1 MLVSFSVIA
10 YKGNLTARKYVEG
23 MVRMVRMATARGKKI
38 VTCKY

>member
-1 MLVSFSVIA
+1 MLVSFSMIA

-23 MVRMVRMATARGKKI
+23 MVRMATARGKKI